1 MRDFE
6 SETERIYGFHPVAEA
21 LHNPHRKCVRL
32 LATKNAMDRIASDI
46 KPEVVLPKE
55 LDRLV
60 GADAVHQGLVL
71 DAIPLKQPRLDQI
84 ERKGLILLLDQI
96 TDPHNV
102 GAIMRSCAAFGVT
115 ALVTTARHSP
125 EASGVLFKAASGAYE
140 HVPYVKV
147 TNLARA
153 MAELKEYGF
162 FIMGLDSEAQVAIEA
177 VEAPPPIAVAFG
189 AEGKGLRHLT
199 RENCDAMVRLDMPG
213 AIKSLNVSNAAA
225 VTLYA
230 LTRRKMP

>member
-1 MRDFE
+1 ME
-6 SETERIYGFHPVAEA
+6 EIEGGIERIYGFHPVSEA
-21 LHNPHRKCVRL
+21 LHNPRRKFVRL
-32 LATKNAMDRIASDI
+32 LATKNATDRITSKINAEI
-46 KPEVVLPKE
+46 VLPKE

-71 DAIPLKQPRLDQI
+71 DALPLNQPRLDQI

-102 GAIMRSCAAFGVT
+102 GAIMRSCAAFGAT
-115 ALVTTARHSP
+115 AVVTTARHSP
-125 EASGVLFKAASGAYE
+125 EASGVLFKAASGGYE

-153 MAELKEYGF
+153 IAELKEYGF
-162 FIMGLDSEAQVAIEA
+162 FIIGLDSEAKVTIEA
-177 VEAPPPIAVAFG
+177 AATPPPIAVVLG
-189 AEGKGLRHLT
+189 AEGKGLRQLT
-199 RENCDAMVRLDMPG
+199 RQTCDVIARLDMPG
-213 AIKSLNVSNAAA
+213 AIRSLNVSNAAA

-230 LTRRKMP
+230 LTRPKIA